1 MLGCVAYGALVF
13 LGMAGLGFLLA
24 PAVGHASGLFPVEVE
39 ARAFFSL
46 VTLRAVPYLVAL
58 AVVSGFAYEGI
69 GRLGASRRITAYASN
84 TLLGYGL
91 GATLGTLLQLE

>member
-24 PAVGHASGLFPVEVE
+24 PALGHASGLFPVEVE

-46 VTLRAVPYLVAL
+46 LTLRAVPYLFAL
-58 AVVSGFAYEGI
+58 AVASGFAWERV
-69 GRLGASRRITAYASN
+69 GRLRAPQRIAAWASN
-84 TLLGYGL
+84 TLLAYGL
-91 GATLGTLLQLE
+91 GAALGTVLQLG